1 MNRKISKNYFENFY
15 KILLFVAV
23 KMLTKTKLFLIKRK
37 KTSLEIPQ
45 IFYLPSEQS
54 VCFFG

>member
-37 KTSLEIPQ
+37 KK
-45 IFYLPSEQS
+45 
-54 VCFFG
+54 